1 MAIPSNSTWNMAMEM
16 IDKSKRLPEGT
27 TYAKPNCHGHG
38 TLGLAMA
45 RLRLLGFEDRS
56 HVSNCTS
63 WDLRQNNSP
72 TACQLLPKIYVM

>member
-1 MAIPSNSTWNMAMEM
+1 MMCNYNQHDYFPWPSQVIQHGTWPWE
-16 IDKSKRLPEGT
+16 SKRLPEGA
-27 TYAKPNCHGHG
+27 TYAKINCHGHG

-63 WDLRQNNSP
+63 WDL
-72 TACQLLPKIYVM
+72 AK